1 MNGLIK
7 PVVHV
12 VDDDEA
18 LRDSL
23 RWLLES
29 AGHSVAT
36 YATAEG
42 FLATYDPEQ
51 SGCLVLDI
59 RMPGMSGLELQD
71 ELKRRSHTIP
81 IIFITGHGDVP
92 MAVSAVKKGAIEFIE
107 KPFNDQAFLILVDNA
122 LALDAELRRAA
133 ARLLTLTQREREVM
147 ERVVA
152 GKRNKDIATELS
164 VNIKTVEAHRARLMQ
179 KMGVDSRAELV
190 KSKIL
195 KVSLWITRNLNC
207 RLCPCS
213 RLRNNGG

>member
-1 MNGLIK
+1 MTDLNK

-29 AGHSVAT
+29 AGHSVADH
-36 YATAEG
+36 ATAES

-51 SGCLVLDI
+51 AGCLVLDI

-71 ELKRRSHTIP
+71 ELKRRGHAIP
-81 IIFITGHGDVP
+81 IIFITGHADVP

-107 KPFNDQAFLILVDNA
+107 KPFNDHAFLALINNA
-122 LALDAELRRAA
+122 LALDIETRRAA

-152 GKRNKDIATELS
+152 GKRNKDIAAELS
-164 VNIKTVEAHRARLMQ
+164 VNIKTVEAHRAKLMQ
-179 KMGVDSRAELV
+179 KMGVGSLAELV
-190 KSKIL
+190 QL
-195 KVSLWITRNLNC
+195 VSNAGAPR
-207 RLCPCS
+207 RSGAASFRGARGKPVP
-213 RLRNNGG
+213 RH